1 METPKKIQMC
11 ICIQYSRGGEGGVVQ
26 SEENAKAEWSHAKF
40 AKGLRLPKDQ
50 LSRKT
55 SQHKTLNNQNS
66 AHILDIDLKGPP
78 RKKTRIPEKQK
89 KTKKKKKKDSGET
102 LAETC
107 PSVFLFFFVFFV
119 VSVFVSFFFVFFVF
133 CLSFSVFSYFQWCLL
148 FCFF

>member
-89 KTKKKKKKDSGET
+89 KTKKKKKGFWGNSG
-102 LAETC
+102 
-107 PSVFLFFFVFFV
+107 
-119 VSVFVSFFFVFFVF
+119 
-133 CLSFSVFSYFQWCLL
+133 
-148 FCFF
+148 